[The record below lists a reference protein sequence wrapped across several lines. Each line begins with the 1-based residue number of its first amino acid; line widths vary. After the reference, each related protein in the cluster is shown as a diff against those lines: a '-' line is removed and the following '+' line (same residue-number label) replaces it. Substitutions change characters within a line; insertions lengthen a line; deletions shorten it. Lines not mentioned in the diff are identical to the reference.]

1 MRVPLLNKDSS
12 LNEDVGTFGM
22 TLVDIEGKQKIYDW
36 SALQNREG
44 DHKTGSEKVS
54 VGR

>member
-1 MRVPLLNKDSS
+1 MRVPLLNKESS

-22 TLVDIEGKQKIYDW
+22 KLTLKESEEIYDW
-36 SALQNREG
+36 SALQNGEG